1 MAISFAFRAV
11 VTVCAVL
18 TGTGIYA
25 QSYPATPIRFLVG
38 FPPGGTNDIVA
49 RLLAQK
55 LSETMGQSL
64 VVENRGGA
72 NTAIATELAARA
84 APDGYT
90 ILLNSPGHA
99 TNPSLMNLS
108 FDSVK
113 DFAFIT
119 LVAKT
124 QNLLVVHP
132 SLPSRN
138 VKELIAFSRKHPGQI
153 NYASGG
159 TGTTVHLSGELFQHM
174 TGVKWIHI
182 PYKGT
187 GPAVIEL
194 IAGHTSVSFPNMPG
208 VIGHA
213 RSGKLRALAV
223 TSARRSAIAP
233 DIPTVD
239 ESGLPGFEVTAWY
252 GVSAPARTPRAI
264 IDRLN
269 GEMVR
274 ALKNPD
280 LREKL
285 LAVGAEPAGT
295 TPEEYTAHVQN
306 EIGKWGKVIRA
317 AGIKGS

>member
-1 MAISFAFRAV
+1 
-11 VTVCAVL
+11 
-18 TGTGIYA
+18 
-25 QSYPATPIRFLVG
+25 
-38 FPPGGTNDIVA
+38 
-49 RLLAQK
+49 
-55 LSETMGQSL
+55 
-64 VVENRGGA
+64 
-72 NTAIATELAARA
+72 
-84 APDGYT
+84 
-90 ILLNSPGHA
+90 
-99 TNPSLMNLS
+99 MNLS

-132 SLPSRN
+132 SMPSRN
-138 VKELIAFSRKHPGQI
+138 VKELIAFSKKHPGQI

-159 TGTTVHLSGELFQHM
+159 TGTTVHLSGELFQNM
-174 TGVKWIHI
+174 AGVKWVHI

-187 GPAVIEL
+187 GPALIEL
-194 IAGHTSVSFPNMPG
+194 IAGQTSVMFPNLPG
-208 VIGHA
+208 AIGHA

-223 TSARRSAIAP
+223 TSAKRSAIAP
-233 DIPTVD
+233 DIPTVN

-274 ALKNPD
+274 GLKSPD
-280 LREKL
+280 LRERL
-285 LAVGAEPAGT
+285 LAVGAEPVGT

-306 EIGKWGKVIRA
+306 EIEMWGKVIRA
-317 AGIKGS
+317 AGIKGQ

>member
-1 MAISFAFRAV
+1 MALSFAFRAAAS
-11 VTVCAVL
+11 VCALLV
-18 TGTGIYA
+18 GAGIHA
-25 QSYPATPIRFLVG
+25 QSYPAKPIRFLVG

-72 NTAIATELAARA
+72 NTAIATELLARA
-84 APDGYT
+84 VPDGYT
-90 ILLNSPGHA
+90 ILLNAAGHA
-99 TNPSLMNLS
+99 TNPSLMKLG
-108 FDSVK
+108 FDSVR

-119 LVAKT
+119 LVAEA

-138 VKELIAFSRKHPGQI
+138 VKELIAFSRMHPGQI

-187 GPAVIEL
+187 GPAVVEL
-194 IAGHTSVSFPNMPG
+194 IAGQTSVMFPNMPG

-223 TSARRSAIAP
+223 TGARRSDAAP
-233 DIPTVD
+233 DIPTVA
-239 ESGLPGFEVTAWY
+239 ESGLPGFEVTAWF
-252 GVSAPARTPRAI
+252 GVSAPARTPRTI

-274 ALKNPD
+274 ALKSPD

-285 LAVGAEPAGT
+285 LAAGAEPVGT
-295 TPEEYTAHVQN
+295 TPEEYTAFVQN
-306 EIGKWGKVIRA
+306 EIAKWGKVIRA
-317 AGIKGS
+317 AGIKGE

>member
-1 MAISFAFRAV
+1 MTISFVFRV
-11 VTVCAVL
+11 VVSICAMLSGV
-18 TGTGIYA
+18 GIYA
-25 QSYPATPIRFLVG
+25 QGYPEKPIRFMVG
-38 FPPGGTNDIVA
+38 FPPGGTNDIVT

-72 NTAIATELAARA
+72 NTAIATELLARA
-84 APDGYT
+84 VPDGYT
-90 ILLNSPGHA
+90 ILLNSAGHA
-99 TNPSLMNLS
+99 TNPTLMKLS

-119 LVAKT
+119 LVAET

-132 SLPSRN
+132 SLPARN

-174 TGVKWIHI
+174 TGVKWVHI

-187 GPAVIEL
+187 GPGVVEL
-194 IAGHTSVSFPNMPG
+194 IAGHTSIMFPNLPSA
-208 VIGHA
+208 IGQA

-223 TSARRSAIAP
+223 TGSRRSAATP

-239 ESGLPGFEVTAWY
+239 ESGLPGFEVTAWF
-252 GVSAPARTPRAI
+252 GVSAPAKTPRAI
-264 IDRLN
+264 IERLN

-274 ALKNPD
+274 ALKSPD

-285 LAVGAEPAGT
+285 LAAGAEPLGT
-295 TPEEYTAHVQN
+295 TAEEYTAFVQN
-306 EIGKWGKVIRA
+306 EIAKWGKVIRA
-317 AGIKGS
+317 AGIKGE